1 MIFSGI
7 IGAAA
12 GSLSLL
18 QNVKEYRSCDKTYTE
33 SIPVKH
39 ATVCFMLLCCTMIV
53 AGLIYQLISLHC
65 QFTLKKIRHP
75 LPNGLITRKER
86 FVIAKRN
93 QPAAALVS
101 SEDLLKI
108 EKFDN
113 VGGLSETIGKWDCFD
128 EISESL
134 KEITL
139 LRNQGGEGR
148 NVSI

>member
-1 MIFSGI
+1 MLYDDCGRPDLSANIITLPIYFEENPTSFTQWLNHQEWFGI
-7 IGAAA
+7 AEIK
-12 GSLSLL
+12 SRLSDYVSKSRY
-18 QNVKEYRSCDKTYTE
+18 N
-33 SIPVKH
+33 
-39 ATVCFMLLCCTMIV
+39 
-53 AGLIYQLISLHC
+53 
-65 QFTLKKIRHP
+65 
-75 LPNGLITRKER
+75 KER

-139 LRNQGGEGR
+139 LRNQGGDGR